1 MTFHIFTE
9 NYTLAYLEANAV
21 ICTSAIE
28 KITILINFIS
38 TISFVIYCI
47 FKFSLVLTVS
57 KQL

>member
-47 FKFSLVLTVS
+47 FNFSLVLTVS